1 MGTVAIRGKLLENK
15 KAEFYLTIE
24 TIKNLIE
31 QNCKEFNY
39 VLSKDN
45 ELNISIIFENTES
58 LKNFDN
64 LEFSILKGSI
74 RNLCEDVEINTKVK
88 MK

>member
-1 MGTVAIRGKLLENK
+1 MSTVSIRGKLLEDK

-31 QNCKEFNY
+31 KNCQEFKY
-39 VLSKDN
+39 KIGEDN
-45 ELNISIIFENTES
+45 DLVITINFSSEEN

-64 LEFSILKGSI
+64 FEFSILKGSI
-74 RNLCEDVEINTKVK
+74 RNLCKDVEIDTHIK
-88 MK
+88 ME